1 MMDSPPPASAQATL
15 PDCVRILGFPG
26 PFLDWGVALVR
37 TQIAA
42 RERATETVWLPLPE
56 GLEIGPEQPLRLLVS
71 GGPDYAVADTGMPT
85 LVFLGSMR

>member
-42 RERATETVWLPLPE
+42 RERATETVWLPLP
-56 GLEIGPEQPLRLLVS
+56 PVPLPLPLL
-71 GGPDYAVADTGMPT
+71 AV
-85 LVFLGSMR
+85 